1 MHKLDKQTSFKPLTS
16 FFDMPMHQSQPLIY
30 FNGNSLGPKLKSVD
44 QAILKQCRQ
53 WGEMGVRGHFD
64 GDSPWVSFQEDL
76 YPMLANLVGAH
87 EKEVGIMG
95 TLTGNL
101 HLLLMSFYRPTPQR
115 YKILRLVGFPSD
127 TYAIDSQ
134 VKQRLQTISNF
145 SIDPHIEEIV
155 VTLSPDETG
164 YITLSRFSEIL
175 EKEGE
180 SIALVFFEA
189 IHYLTGQRF
198 DLDTMTTLA
207 HRYGCLVGFDLAHAI
222 GNIPLALHDWDV
234 DFAVWCHYKYVCAGP
249 GAVAGLYIHERHLSE
264 GTFRLSGWWGNNPQS
279 RFEMRQNFEPTARAS
294 AWQLSTPE
302 MFSLISLRE
311 SLLLFD
317 KLNLQDLY
325 EKNQCLSSYLIEKL
339 RAFESEIRIITP
351 EQHSEHGC
359 QISFSLKRQRTG
371 LSLEK
376 LFLAH
381 QVVCDVRPGVIRVAP
396 LGLYNTSAG
405 IDDFISILA
414 HVLSRY

>member
-1 MHKLDKQTSFKPLTS
+1 MHELDKQTSFKPLAS
-16 FFDMPMHQSQPLIY
+16 FFDMPMHQSRPVIY

-64 GDSPWVSFQEDL
+64 GEFPWVSFQEDL

-87 EKEVGIMG
+87 DKEVAIMG

-101 HLLLMSFYRPTPQR
+101 HLLLMSFYRPTPKR
-115 YKILRLVGFPSD
+115 YKILRWVGFPSD
-127 TYAIDSQ
+127 TYAIESQ
-134 VKQRLQTISNF
+134 VRQRLQTLSNF
-145 SIDPHIEEIV
+145 SIDPHIDEV
-155 VTLSPDETG
+155 VITLSPDETG
-164 YITLSRFSEIL
+164 YIDLSRFSEIL
-175 EKEGE
+175 ENEGE

-198 DLDTMTTLA
+198 DLDLITTLA

-264 GTFRLSGWWGNNPQS
+264 STFRLSGWWGNHPQS
-279 RFEMRQNFEPTARAS
+279 RFEMRQTFEPIAKAS
-294 AWQLSTPE
+294 GWQLSTPE
-302 MFSLISLRE
+302 MFSLVSLRE
-311 SLLLFD
+311 SLLFFD
-317 KLNLQDLY
+317 NLNLHNLY
-325 EKNQCLSSYLIEKL
+325 EKNQGLSSYLMEKL

-351 EQHSEHGC
+351 VQSKQHGC
-359 QISFSLKRQRTG
+359 QISFSLHSQSAA
-371 LSLEK
+371 LSMEK

-396 LGLYNTSAG
+396 FGLYNTYAQ
-405 IDDFISILA
+405 IDDFISILED
-414 HVLSRY
+414 VLSKF